1 MCIITGLTIGI
12 GTAIASSF
20 GATVAAAGATAAGA
34 SVITATTAGV
44 IGTAAIG
51 SVAAGI
57 VGTALGVVGSVQQG
71 NAAAAAYEYQAQV
84 AQQNSRIA
92 QNNAAMERQAGLEE
106 ARRQRIKTILAI
118 GQQKVGMAAGG
129 VDIATGTPL
138 DALEDTATMGE
149 LDALMLQHD
158 AEKRA
163 VNYEI
168 DAANFS
174 NQSNLDMF
182 SSSNSRKSGYMN
194 AAASGL
200 KGVSSTIGS
209 ISDLGGFGRS
219 TGSQL

>member
-1 MCIITGLTIGI
+1 MCEPISVLLVGI
-12 GTAIASSF
+12 GSALASASPAI
-20 GATVAAAGATAAGA
+20 
-34 SVITATTAGV
+34 TAGV
-44 IGTAAIG
+44 
-51 SVAAGI
+51 VATTVAT
-57 VGTALGVVGSVQQG
+57 TALGVVGSVQQG

-138 DALEDTATMGE
+138 DALEDTASMGE

-168 DAANFS
+168 EAANFS

-182 SSSNSRKSGYMN
+182 SSSNSRKSGYIN
-194 AAASGL
+194 AAASGF
-200 KGVSSTIGS
+200 KGVSSAIGS
-209 ISDLGGFGRS
+209 IAGLGGFGI
-219 TGSQL
+219 GSGSSL